1 MTYSGATQFIEAART
16 RLRARVTGP
25 TTSANWKRAAET
37 VWGPLLTLAAL
48 ILIDQIARKG
58 MPVIYPFPVLLLTV
72 VISAYLGGLRTALI
86 SAVLTVLYGVHF
98 FAEPGLP
105 LRYRPSGAY
114 SLLVVGLIAPGIA
127 VLVSRLRAVAERG
140 RQAELSRAEAEALD
154 RRVSFLSQASS
165 TLASSLDYDVT
176 FRELARIV
184 VPTLCDWCAI
194 HAIDERGTPRFMA
207 GAHRD
212 PARDLLVR
220 VLCEHGDRRL
230 PFGVSATGA
239 LEPVEVTEELLRSL
253 AHDDEHRKLYRALK
267 PAWVLQVPL
276 LANGR
281 LAGVISL
288 VMSREYARGFDEED
302 IRYAREL
309 GDRSALAIGAGH
321 VFHEAREADRRYRLL
336 FDANPQ
342 PMWVFD
348 VGTLE
353 FLAVNGAAIRHY
365 GYSRAEFL
373 SMNIMD
379 IRPAEDAPG
388 LPMATQPGP
397 RQEAAFTRHQRKDGT
412 VMDVELVSHELEMD
426 GRRARLV
433 LATDISDRARTR
445 AALHHSEEQLRQAQ
459 RLDAVGRLAGGVAHD
474 FNNILTTIRGFGDI
488 LLRQMAED
496 DPRRA
501 DADQIRTAADRGV
514 LLTGQLLTF
523 GQRQVPNPQLL
534 DLHRAIHSMEGLIRR
549 LLGAD
554 IQLDLRLLPG
564 TAMLRM
570 DPGHLDQLLVNI
582 ILNARDAMPQGG
594 ILTIETAERQI
605 GAGAKARRVRPG
617 TYLLLAI
624 RDTGTGMDSEAR
636 THLFEPFHAADPR
649 EQRAGLGLSIVY
661 GIVRQNGGVVRVSS
675 EPEQGTTVKVY
686 LPKADSDEPE
696 AEMPGA
702 LRGNETVL
710 VVEDEDGVRELVRQ
724 ILVEHGH
731 AVLTARHG
739 RDALLLAE
747 RYERPIDL
755 LVTDVVM
762 PEMGGG
768 ELVERLTA
776 LRPDLKVLYI
786 SGYTSDE
793 VLQRGAHGAGTSFLH
808 KPFTS
813 EGLMQRVGEALE
825 GGARATTSPARA
837 GS

>member
-1 MTYSGATQFIEAART
+1 MTHSGATQFVEAART
-16 RLRARVTGP
+16 RLLAKVKAP
-25 TTSANWKRAAET
+25 SAGWRQAAET
-37 VWGPLLTLAAL
+37 VWGPLLTLAAI
-48 ILIDQIARKG
+48 ILIDQLARHG
-58 MPVIYPFPVLLLTV
+58 MPVLYPFPLLLLTV
-72 VISAYLGGLRTALI
+72 VVSAYLGGFRTAPI

-105 LRYRPSGAY
+105 LRYGPSGAY
-114 SLLVVGLIAPGIA
+114 SLLVVGLVAPGIA
-127 VLVSRLRAVAERG
+127 VLVSRLRSAATRG
-140 RQAELSRAEAEALD
+140 RQAELTRAEAEALD
-154 RRVSFLSQASS
+154 RRVSFLSQAST

-184 VPTLCDWCAI
+184 VPTLGDWCFI
-194 HAIDERGTPRFMA
+194 HAIDDRGTLRFIA

-230 PFGVSATGA
+230 PFGMPAKAG
-239 LEPVEVTEELLRSL
+239 LDPVEVTEELLRSL
-253 AHDDEHRKLYRALK
+253 AHDDEHRKLYRALR
-267 PAWVLQVPL
+267 PTWVLPVPL
-276 LANGR
+276 RANGR
-281 LAGVISL
+281 LAGVITL
-288 VMSREYARGFDEED
+288 GMSQEYARAFDEAD

-309 GDRSALAIGAGH
+309 GDRSALAVGAGQ

-342 PMWVFD
+342 PMWIFD
-348 VGTLE
+348 AETLE
-353 FLAVNGAAIRHY
+353 FLAVNDAAIGHY
-365 GYSRAEFL
+365 GYSREEFL
-373 SMNIMD
+373 AMNIMD
-379 IRPAEDAPG
+379 IHPDEDAPG
-388 LPMATQPGP
+388 LPIAVQPGR
-397 RQEAAFTRHQRKDGT
+397 RQEAAFTRHQRRDGT

-433 LATDISDRARTR
+433 LATDISERARTR

-459 RLDAVGRLAGGVAHD
+459 RLDAVGRLADGVAHD

-488 LLRQMAED
+488 LFRQMAED

-501 DADQIRTAADRGV
+501 DADQIRKAADRGV
-514 LLTGQLLTF
+514 MLTGQLLSF
-523 GQRQVPNPQLL
+523 GQRQVPTPRLL
-534 DLHRAIHSMEGLIRR
+534 DLHQVLQSMEGLIRR

-570 DPGHLDQLLVNI
+570 DPGHLEQLLVNI

-594 ILTIETAERQI
+594 ILTVETSERYI
-605 GAGAKARRVRPG
+605 GAGARARRVRPG
-617 TYLLLAI
+617 PYLLLAI
-624 RDTGTGMDSEAR
+624 RDTGTGTDGEAR
-636 THLFEPFHAADPR
+636 THLFEPFHTADPR
-649 EQRAGLGLSIVY
+649 QQRAGLGLSIVY

-675 EPEQGTTVKVY
+675 EPGQGTTVKVY
-686 LPKADSDEPE
+686 LPKAEPDESL
-696 AEMPGA
+696 AEGPGA

-710 VVEDEDGVRELVRQ
+710 VVEDEDGVRELLRK

-768 ELVERLTA
+768 ELVERLA
-776 LRPDLKVLYI
+776 SLRPDLKVLYI
-786 SGYTSDE
+786 SGYTDDE
-793 VLQRGAHGAGTSFLH
+793 VLRRGVGGAETHFLH

-813 EGLMQRVGEALE
+813 EGLMQRVREVLQ
-825 GGARATTSPARA
+825 GGAPAAT
-837 GS
+837 

>member
-1 MTYSGATQFIEAART
+1 
-16 RLRARVTGP
+16 VKGP
-25 TTSANWKRAAET
+25 AGGWRRAAET
-37 VWGPLLTLAAL
+37 VWGPLLTLGAL
-48 ILIDQIARKG
+48 ILMDLLARKG
-58 MPVIYPFPVLLLTV
+58 MPILYPFPILLLTV
-72 VISAYLGGLRTALI
+72 VVSAYLGGLRTALI

-105 LRYRPSGAY
+105 LHYRPSGAY
-114 SLLVVGLIAPGIA
+114 SLLVVGLVAPGIA
-127 VLVSRLRAVAERG
+127 VLVSRLRSAAERG
-140 RQAELSRAEAEALD
+140 RRAELSRADAEALD

-165 TLASSLDYDVT
+165 TLASSLDYEVT

-184 VPTLCDWCAI
+184 VPTLGDWCAI
-194 HAIDERGTPRFMA
+194 HAIDDRGTPRFMA

-220 VLCEHGDRRL
+220 VLCEHGDRQI
-230 PFGVSATGA
+230 PFGLPTTAA
-239 LEPVEVTEELLRSL
+239 LEPVEVTEDLFRAL
-253 AHDDEHRKLYRALK
+253 AYDDEHRKLYRALR
-267 PAWVLQVPL
+267 PTWVLQVPL
-276 LANGR
+276 RANGR
-281 LAGVISL
+281 LAGVITL
-288 VMSREYARGFDEED
+288 GMSREYARAFGEQD

-309 GDRSALAIGAGH
+309 GERSALAIGAGR

-348 VGTLE
+348 AETLE
-353 FLAVNGAAIRHY
+353 FLAVNDAAIRHY
-365 GYSRAEFL
+365 GYSREEFL

-379 IRPAEDAPG
+379 IRPADDAPG
-388 LPMATQPGP
+388 LPMAAQPTG
-397 RQEAAFTRHQRKDGT
+397 RQDAAFTRHQRKDGT
-412 VMDVELVSHELEMD
+412 VMDVELVSHELEID

-459 RLDAVGRLAGGVAHD
+459 RLDAVGRLADGVAHD
-474 FNNILTTIRGFGDI
+474 FNNILTTIRGFGDM
-488 LLRQMAED
+488 LFRQMAED

-501 DADQIRTAADRGV
+501 DADQIRKAADRGV

-523 GQRQVPNPQLL
+523 GQHQVPNPRRL
-534 DLHRAIHSMEGLIRR
+534 DLHQVIRSMEGLIRR

-554 IQLDLRLLPG
+554 IKFDLRLLPG
-564 TAMLRM
+564 TAMLSI
-570 DPGHLDQLLVNI
+570 DPGHLEQVLVNI

-594 ILTIETAERQI
+594 ILTVETAERQI
-605 GAGAKARRVRPG
+605 GAGARARRVRPG
-617 TYLLLAI
+617 PYILLAI
-624 RDTGTGMDSEAR
+624 RDTGAGMDGEAGAD
-636 THLFEPFHAADPR
+636 HFEPFLTADPR
-649 EQRAGLGLSIVY
+649 QQRAGLGLSIVY

-675 EPEQGTTVKVY
+675 EPGQGTTVKVY
-686 LPKADSDEPE
+686 LPQAEPDE
-696 AEMPGA
+696 AEAEKPAA
-702 LRGNETVL
+702 LRGDETVL

-762 PEMGGG
+762 PEMGGS
-768 ELVERLTA
+768 ELVERLTTV
-776 LRPDLKVLYI
+776 RPDLKTLYI
-786 SGYTSDE
+786 SGYTNDE
-793 VLQRGAHGAGTSFLH
+793 VFRRGVQGIETSFLH

-813 EGLMQRVGEALE
+813 EGLMRVVREVLDR
-825 GGARATTSPARA
+825 GAPAAT
-837 GS
+837 

>member
-1 MTYSGATQFIEAART
+1 
-16 RLRARVTGP
+16 
-25 TTSANWKRAAET
+25 
-37 VWGPLLTLAAL
+37 LLTLAAL
-48 ILIDQIARKG
+48 ILMDQLARHG
-58 MPVIYPFPVLLLTV
+58 MPVLYPFPLLLFTV
-72 VISAYLGGLRTALI
+72 VISAYLGGLQTALI

-105 LRYRPSGAY
+105 LRYQPSGAY
-114 SLLVVGLIAPGIA
+114 SLLVVGLVAPGIA
-127 VLVSRLRAVAERG
+127 VLVSRLRSAAERG

-154 RRVSFLSQASS
+154 RRVSVLSQVST
-165 TLASSLDYDVT
+165 TLASSLDYEVT
-176 FRELARIV
+176 FRELSRIV
-184 VPTLCDWCAI
+184 VPTLGDWCAI
-194 HAIDERGTPRFMA
+194 HAIDDRSTLRFLA

-220 VLCEHGDRRL
+220 VLCEYGNRRI
-230 PFGVSATGA
+230 PFGMPEKGG

-253 AHDDEHRKLYRALK
+253 ADDDEHRKLYRALR

-276 LANGR
+276 RANGR
-281 LAGVISL
+281 LAGVITL
-288 VMSREYARGFDEED
+288 GMSREYARAFDGTD

-309 GDRSALAIGAGH
+309 GDRSALAIGAGQ

-336 FDANPQ
+336 FESNPQ

-348 VGTLE
+348 TESLE
-353 FLAVNGAAIRHY
+353 FLAVNDAAIRHY
-365 GYSRAEFL
+365 GYSREEFL

-379 IRPAEDAPG
+379 IHPDEQPPG
-388 LPMATQPGP
+388 LPMAAQPG
-397 RQEAAFTRHQRKDGT
+397 RQQEAAFTRHQRRDGT
-412 VMDVELVSHELEMD
+412 VMDVELVSHELELD

-433 LATDISDRARTR
+433 LATDISERARTR

-459 RLDAVGRLAGGVAHD
+459 RLDAVGRLADGVAHD

-501 DADQIRTAADRGV
+501 DADQIRKAADRGV

-523 GQRQVPNPQLL
+523 GRRQVPNPRRL
-534 DLHRAIHSMEGLIRR
+534 DLHEVIHSMEGLIRR

-570 DPGHLDQLLVNI
+570 DPGHLEQLLVNI

-594 ILTIETAERQI
+594 ILTIETVERQI
-605 GAGAKARRVRPG
+605 GAGARARRVRPG
-617 TYLLLAI
+617 PYLLLAI
-624 RDTGTGMDSEAR
+624 RDTGLGMDGEAR
-636 THLFEPFHAADPR
+636 SHLFEPFHTADPHQ
-649 EQRAGLGLSIVY
+649 QRAGLGLSIVY

-675 EPEQGTTVKVY
+675 EPGQGTTVKVY
-686 LPKADSDEPE
+686 LPKAEPE
-696 AEMPGA
+696 EIEAEAPSA
-702 LRGNETVL
+702 LRGTETIL

-731 AVLTARHG
+731 AVLSARHG

-776 LRPDLKVLYI
+776 LRSDLKVLYI

-793 VLQRGAHGAGTSFLH
+793 VLRRGVHGDRTPFLH

-813 EGLMQRVGEALE
+813 EGLMRRVREVLQ
-825 GGARATTSPARA
+825 GGAPVAT
-837 GS
+837 

>member
-1 MTYSGATQFIEAART
+1 MTHSGATQLVEAART
-16 RLRARVTGP
+16 LRARVRGP
-25 TTSANWKRAAET
+25 AAGWRQAAET
-37 VWGPLLTLAAL
+37 VWGPLLTLGAL
-48 ILIDQIARKG
+48 ILMDQFARHG
-58 MPVIYPFPVLLLTV
+58 MPVLYPFSLLLLTV
-72 VISAYLGGLRTALI
+72 VISAYLGGFRPALI
-86 SAVLTVLYGVHF
+86 SAVLTVLYAVHF
-98 FAEPGLP
+98 FAETGLP
-105 LRYRPSGAY
+105 LHYRPSGAY
-114 SLLVVGLIAPGIA
+114 SLLVVGLVAPGIA
-127 VLVSRLRAVAERG
+127 VLVSRLRSAAERG
-140 RQAELSRAEAEALD
+140 RQAELGRAEAEALD

-176 FRELARIV
+176 FRDLARIV
-184 VPTLCDWCAI
+184 VPTLGDWCAI
-194 HAIDERGTPRFMA
+194 HALDERGTPRFMA

-220 VLCEHGDRRL
+220 VLCEHGDRRI
-230 PFGVSATGA
+230 PFGKPAGA
-239 LEPVEVTEELLRSL
+239 ALKPVEVTEELLRSL
-253 AHDDEHRKLYRALK
+253 AHDDDHRELYRALR
-267 PAWVLQVPL
+267 PTWVLQVPL
-276 LANGR
+276 RANGR
-281 LAGVISL
+281 LAGVITL
-288 VMSREYARGFDEED
+288 GMSREYARGFDEQD

-348 VGTLE
+348 AETLE
-353 FLAVNGAAIRHY
+353 FLAVNDAAIRHY
-365 GYSRAEFL
+365 GFSREEFL

-379 IRPAEDAPG
+379 VHPADDAPG
-388 LPMATQPGP
+388 LPMATHLGR

-412 VMDVELVSHELEMD
+412 VMDMELVSHELETD

-459 RLDAVGRLAGGVAHD
+459 RLDAVGRLADGVAHD
-474 FNNILTTIRGFGDI
+474 FNNILTTIRGFGDM
-488 LLRQMAED
+488 LFQQLAED

-501 DADQIRTAADRGV
+501 DADQIRKAADRGV
-514 LLTGQLLTF
+514 FLTGQLLTF
-523 GQRQVPNPQLL
+523 GQRQLPNPRRL
-534 DLHRAIHSMEGLIRR
+534 DLHQAIHSMEGLIRL

-564 TAMLRM
+564 TAVLRM

-594 ILTIETAERQI
+594 TLTVETAERQI
-605 GAGAKARRVRPG
+605 GAGARARRVRPG
-617 TYLLLAI
+617 SYVLLAI
-624 RDTGTGMDSEAR
+624 RDTGSGVDGEAR
-636 THLFEPFHAADPR
+636 THLFEPFHTADPGR
-649 EQRAGLGLSIVY
+649 QRAGLGLSIVH

-675 EPEQGTTVKVY
+675 EPGQGTTVKVY
-686 LPKADSDEPE
+686 LPRADPDEVE
-696 AEMPGA
+696 AAMPVA
-702 LRGNETVL
+702 LQGNETVL

-739 RDALLLAE
+739 RDALQLAE

-768 ELVERLTA
+768 ELVERLTD

-786 SGYTSDE
+786 SGYTNDE
-793 VLQRGAHGAGTSFLH
+793 VVRRGMPGAETRFLH

-813 EGLMQRVGEALE
+813 ESLMRRVREVLQR
-825 GGARATTSPARA
+825 GAPAPT
-837 GS
+837 